1 MQYFYFLRQ
10 MRGGMSEN
18 LFMSYVGELVQD
30 SREFVQLKLD
40 WTRAPGLVDKFGG
53 LVDTGIVI
61 ELVARDS

>member
-1 MQYFYFLRQ
+1 
-10 MRGGMSEN
+10 MSEN